1 MHSGGM
7 FLILVLSGR
16 SLPAVHAGSKKWQNA
31 SKLVSVVLVIAGAG
45 LAFIALV
52 GGNGG
57 PRWSGLV
64 MTFIALCI
72 AMWYAL
78 RVREPY
84 RHSMRHATAG
94 SSAFLGDYLLS
105 EGCHYDDWS
114 V

>member
-64 MTFIALCI
+64 ISSITSCI
-72 AMWYAL
+72 AMWYQL
-78 RVREPY
+78 TRREAVQAQHETCKCQKLCFT
-84 RHSMRHATAG
+84 RWS
-94 SSAFLGDYLLS
+94 FLP
-105 EGCHYDDWS
+105 
-114 V
+114 